1 MNSEMQQLQ
10 KKFTIYQFI
19 VSKLNISK
27 NAGKFPCET
36 SGIKCFY
43 QRPSSFRTSSFER

>member
-1 MNSEMQQLQ
+1 MNFEMQQLQ

-36 SGIKCFY
+36 SGIKCFLSETE
-43 QRPSSFRTSSFER
+43 QLEDVSL